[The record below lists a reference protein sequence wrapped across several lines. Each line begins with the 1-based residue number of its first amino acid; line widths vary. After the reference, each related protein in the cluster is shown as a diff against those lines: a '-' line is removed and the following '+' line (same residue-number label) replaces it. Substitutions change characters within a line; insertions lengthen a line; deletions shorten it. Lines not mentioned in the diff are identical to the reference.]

1 MTLMLAHC
9 HGDHLVPGWWG
20 VTHLGSISCLIHIIL
35 MTMRPAFI
43 AVFVNQVQ
51 QWCACVNVCIS
62 VGSLWLFP
70 ASFFFVSLREVSS
83 PGHGHILSAE
93 LQFFGQPLGVRLDSV
108 LCENMIKDLFVVLF
122 SCFYLN
128 KPNLALLDCQNKD
141 FGTLCWCAVPDSSE
155 GTFTVFVAL
164 KQCFKMLA
172 LSMNY
177 CFCDSIYPW
186 GYSSEYKGGCNCK
199 CINT

>member
-62 VGSLWLFP
+62 VGSLWLFLP
-70 ASFFFVSLREVSS
+70 HSFNRSLFTRTWAHSVCGAAVLRVTSWCQAWQCA
-83 PGHGHILSAE
+83 LWE
-93 LQFFGQPLGVRLDSV
+93 L
-108 LCENMIKDLFVVLF
+108 IKDLFVVLF

-141 FGTLCWCAVPDSSE
+141 FGTLCWCAVSDCSQ

-164 KQCFKMLA
+164 KQCFKMQA

-177 CFCDSIYPW
+177 CFCDSIYSW